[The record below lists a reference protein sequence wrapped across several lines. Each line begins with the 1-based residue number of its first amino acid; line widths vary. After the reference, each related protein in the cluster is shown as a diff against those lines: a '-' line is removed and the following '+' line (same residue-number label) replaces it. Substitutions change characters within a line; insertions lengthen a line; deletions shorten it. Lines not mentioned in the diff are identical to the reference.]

1 MAQVFN
7 NLSELI
13 QSVEDQSGTET
24 FNAFLNDSDF
34 RVSKEGQQKSAFWP
48 TLENLQNVYDDTLA
62 KYDSAGLYPVDSSA
76 GAYINLKVLIPLE
89 PRDSA
94 EENPWLTGGDC
105 KRMSLENKS
114 VKVQ

>member
-1 MAQVFN
+1 VAQVFN

-34 RVSKEGQQKSAFWP
+34 RVSKGGQRRSEFWP

-62 KYDSAGLYPVDSSA
+62 QYDSAGLYPVDSS
-76 GAYINLKVLIPLE
+76 GEAYINLRVLIPLE

-105 KRMSLENKS
+105 KRMIIKNKS

>member
-13 QSVEDQSGTET
+13 QSVEDKSGTET

-48 TLENLQNVYDDTLA
+48 TLENLQNMYDDTLA
-62 KYDSAGLYPVDSSA
+62 QYDSAGLYPVDSS
-76 GAYINLKVLIPLE
+76 GEAYINLRVLIPLE

-94 EENPWLTGGDC
+94 EENPWLNGGDC
-105 KRMSLENKS
+105 KRMTTEFKS